1 MNTSLDNISCSICL
15 SNEINNRGIL
25 NCCDHEFCLD
35 CIIEWTKVESNCPLC
50 KSLIKTITSS
60 KTPNKKGRNK
70 KNKVIKITK
79 KIQRYTHHDNEN
91 HNILDE
97 YYNEEEEDSDDSEYF
112 PGDDLD
118 LDNGYFQGEREFDIY
133 NDDLFSDE
141 IINIGYSRRSL
152 ENNLLNAVYGSMNRS
167 TSLNGPRNSI
177 SNLVSSDDDD
187 VQFCQ
192 NLPITPPER
201 QLRNSNSRRER
212 RGMSLFAQS
221 DNNSSSQN
229 NTYNQSSS
237 SSSCFSNNHSRGN
250 RQLVAARALN
260 ENISQPIT
268 LINSRISRSSC
279 NETVILLSDSDD
291 ENNNNLISLSKS
303 SVDENKLQSN
313 NSRKRHGIIILSES
327 EEDEKENLEENNKMD
342 KIEINKSNS
351 NSSQE
356 PIIFSFTNHIQNS
369 PIQDNLKPCIP
380 LRQRL
385 KDKKN
390 KENIINIQN
399 SPIQDNLI
407 PCIPLR
413 QRLKDKKTKK
423 I

>member
-1 MNTSLDNISCSICL
+1 MNASLDKISCSICL
-15 SNEINNRGIL
+15 SDELNNRGIL
-25 NCCDHEFCLD
+25 NCCDHEFCFD

-60 KTPNKKGRNK
+60 KTPNKKGKNK
-70 KNKVIKITK
+70 KNKVFKITK
-79 KIQRYTHHDNEN
+79 KIQRITYHDNEN
-91 HNILDE
+91 HNIMDE
-97 YYNEEEEDSDDSEYF
+97 YYNEEDDSDDSDYF
-112 PGDDLD
+112 PVDDLD
-118 LDNGYFQGEREFDIY
+118 LDNGYFQGQREFDIY
-133 NDDLFSDE
+133 NDDLYSDE
-141 IINIGYSRRSL
+141 IINIGYSRHSL

-167 TSLNGPRNSI
+167 TSINGPRNSI

-187 VQFCQ
+187 DDVQICQ

-212 RGMSLFAQS
+212 RGMSLFARS

-237 SSSCFSNNHSRGN
+237 SSSSFSNKHSRGN
-250 RQLVAARALN
+250 KQLVAARRLN
-260 ENISQPIT
+260 ENINQPIA
-268 LINSRISRSSC
+268 LINSKTSRSSC
-279 NETVILLSDSDD
+279 NETIILLSDSDD

-303 SVDENKLQSN
+303 SIHENKSAQSN
-313 NSRKRHGIIILSES
+313 NSRKRHSIIILSDS
-327 EEDEKENLEENNKMD
+327 EEDEKENLEENNKVD
-342 KIEINKSNS
+342 RIEINKSNA

-369 PIQDNLKPCIP
+369 PIQDNL
-380 LRQRL
+380 
-385 KDKKN
+385 
-390 KENIINIQN
+390 
-399 SPIQDNLI
+399 I

-413 QRLKDKKTKK
+413 QRLYDKKTKK